1 MSQSQSSQGDRSPNI
16 SNVEGDANIDASQD
30 SRATQIEKNAIK
42 GTGYAEE
49 IKGSSYTGKNTYVD
63 STHIEVLPPPSPFKS
78 DFPSNLPLI
87 YSSNFVGREQALETL
102 HEQLESQAGV
112 EISAPSKVASVEGM
126 GGIGKTEL
134 ALQYALRYGEES
146 YKGGV
151 LWLSVRDRNVGIQI
165 VDFAR
170 NQLGLTL
177 PEETELEKLVQFCW
191 GHWPGGDRVL
201 VVWDDVGEFQQ
212 IKPFLPPNRSRFK
225 MVITTRKKG
234 LSHSFGSLVLEVLE
248 EDAALALLAA
258 LAGEE
263 RIAAELEMAK
273 ELCAWLGYLPLGL
286 ELVGQYLAERQDLS
300 LAEMK
305 GRLEKKGL
313 EQKALRE
320 YTAEATAQRGVK
332 AAFEL
337 SWQELSAE
345 AKEVACLL
353 SLFAVA
359 PISWEWVQG
368 CLEWDEEDLE
378 DVRDGVL
385 VKFSLLQRLDAGWY
399 QLHSLL
405 QMFMRGKLEEFA
417 EAEKLKRQY
426 CRVMVI
432 ASQQMP
438 ETPTLEQVEEFSVL
452 VPHLEEVTARWC
464 NFVEDE
470 DLIDPFTQIARYYE
484 GQGLYSQAELWYKQ
498 CLSGVRDRLGEEHP
512 YIASSLNN
520 LAGLYHSQGRYEE
533 AEICSLQDLE
543 ISRKLLGEENP
554 HVASS
559 LNTLAALYYS
569 QGKYLEAEPLYL
581 QALELRKKLLG
592 KENFYVASSLNNL
605 AELYRSQGR
614 YQEAEL
620 LYL

>member
-16 SNVEGDANIDASQD
+16 SNVGRDANIDASQD
-30 SRATQIEKNAIK
+30 SRATQIERNAIK
-42 GTGYAEE
+42 GTVYAEE
-49 IKGSSYTGKNTYVD
+49 IKGSSYTGGNTYVN
-63 STHIEVLPPPSPFKS
+63 SPHIEVLPSPSPFKS
-78 DFPSNLPLI
+78 DFPGNLPLI
-87 YSSNFVGREQALETL
+87 YSSNFVGREQALTTL

-177 PEETELEKLVQFCW
+177 PEEPELEKLVQFCW
-191 GHWPGGDRVL
+191 GHWPGCDRVL

-248 EDAALALLAA
+248 EDAALALLGR

-263 RIAAELEMAK
+263 RIAAEAEMAR

-286 ELVGQYLAERQDLS
+286 EVVGQYLAERQDLS

-305 GRLEKKGL
+305 KRLEKKGL

-320 YTAEATAQRGVK
+320 HTAEATAQRGVK

-345 AKEVACLL
+345 AREVACLL

-359 PISWEWVQG
+359 PILWFWVQG

-378 DVRDGVL
+378 DIRDGVL
-385 VKFSLLQRLDAGWY
+385 VKFSLLQRLGAGWY

-405 QMFMRGKLEEFA
+405 QLFMREKLEAFA
-417 EAEKLKRQY
+417 EAERLKRQY
-426 CRVMVI
+426 CGVMVNA
-432 ASQQMP
+432 ASWMP
-438 ETPTLEQVEEFSVL
+438 YTPTLEQVEEFSIL
-452 VPHLEEVTARWC
+452 VPHLEEITNRWC
-464 NFVEDE
+464 NFVED
-470 DLIDPFTQIARYYE
+470 DNLIAPFTRIGWYYE
-484 GQGLYSQAELWYKQ
+484 GQGLYGQAEPWLDK
-498 CLSGVRDRLGEEHP
+498 CLLVASDHFGEEHP
-512 YIASSLNN
+512 DVATSLNN
-520 LAGLYHSQGRYEE
+520 LA
-533 AEICSLQDLE
+533 
-543 ISRKLLGEENP
+543 N
-554 HVASS
+554 
-559 LNTLAALYYS
+559 
-569 QGKYLEAEPLYL
+569 
-581 QALELRKKLLG
+581 
-592 KENFYVASSLNNL
+592 
-605 AELYRSQGR
+605 LYRSQGR
-614 YQEAEL
+614 
-620 LYL
+620 